1 MRSKRRGRRPRGGK
15 PGGKSGGK
23 PGGRPLA
30 VRIKT
35 AKGRKASS
43 TRWLKRQLND
53 PYVAEA
59 RRRGY
64 RSRAAWKLIQLDDRL
79 RFLAPGRTVVD
90 LGAAPGGWTQVAVER
105 VAAVGPDGNGG
116 PDGSDG
122 NDGSGGNG
130 GPRQGRVIAVDMTD
144 MEPVEGAEMLT
155 LDLRDAEAPAKLEAV
170 TGGAADV
177 VLSDMAPPATGHRA
191 TDQLRNA
198 VLCEAAAAFACRVL
212 AENGTLVI
220 KVLRGGAESD
230 LLAGLNRRFA
240 RVRHVKPPA
249 SRDASSETYLVATG
263 FHGRE

>member
-1 MRSKRRGRRPRGGK
+1 MRSKRRGRRPS
-15 PGGKSGGK
+15 GGKSGGK

-35 AKGRKASS
+35 AKGRKPSS

-90 LGAAPGGWTQVAVER
+90 LGAAPGGWTQVAVAR
-105 VAAVGPDGNGG
+105 VAALGPNGPDGGRDDGDDGG
-116 PDGSDG
+116 DG
-122 NDGSGGNG
+122 GGRG
-130 GPRQGRVIAVDMTD
+130 ARRGRVIAVDMID

-155 LDLRDAEAPAKLEAV
+155 LDLRDAAAPDKLEAV

-191 TDQLRNA
+191 TDYLRNA

-212 AENGTLVI
+212 AANGTLVI

-230 LLAGLNRRFA
+230 LLAGLNRQFA

-249 SRDASSETYLVATG
+249 SRDQSSETYLVATG